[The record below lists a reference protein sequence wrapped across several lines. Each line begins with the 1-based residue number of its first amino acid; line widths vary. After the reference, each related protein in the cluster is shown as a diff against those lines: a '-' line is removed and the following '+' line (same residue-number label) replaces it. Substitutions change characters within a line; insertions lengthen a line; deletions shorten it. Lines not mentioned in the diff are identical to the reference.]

1 MVIVRCCKC
10 HIYYYWYSTH
20 THTHPFN
27 GPFSRTTRVGRYQ
40 KGKTNLDFTD
50 TAMSPNLLEMVFREA
65 LSRESLILV
74 GYGLV
79 FTFLVLAWKRGCQ
92 MVLVVITCWHLYS
105 ALLLCVFAVF
115 QSWPREPALLFGTPL
130 HSYRLWQWR
139 SWSCIHCWGSTVF
152 CWWHMLAM

>member
-1 MVIVRCCKC
+1 MSFLPPNQQRQ
-10 HIYYYWYSTH
+10 STEGIIMAIKWWLLYVVVNV
-20 THTHPFN
+20 TF
-27 GPFSRTTRVGRYQ
+27 TT
-40 KGKTNLDFTD
+40 TD

-130 HSYRLWQWR
+130 HSYRLWQWC